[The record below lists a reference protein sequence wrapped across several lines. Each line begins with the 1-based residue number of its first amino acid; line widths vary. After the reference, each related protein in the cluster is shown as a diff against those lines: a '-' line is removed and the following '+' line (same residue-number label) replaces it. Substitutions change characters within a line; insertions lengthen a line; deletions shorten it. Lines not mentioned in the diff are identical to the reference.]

1 MTIGKAALLLN
12 VNPRT
17 LRFYDQIG
25 LVRPSCRSEGGYR
38 LYSPEDIERF
48 KFIIRAKELGL
59 TLEEIRSILSL
70 TGEGLC
76 LSVKNRVRKLLAL
89 KINEIDSRIREL
101 QVLKEELSSFN
112 NYLDKKQ
119 IADKKSS
126 TCSCLE

>member
-25 LVRPSCRSEGGYR
+25 LVHPSCRSEGGYR

>member
-25 LVRPSCRSEGGYR
+25 LVHPSCRSEGGYR
-38 LYSPEDIERF
+38 LYSPRDIERF

-76 LSVKNRVRKLLAL
+76 LSVQHRVGELLAL
-89 KINEIDSRIREL
+89 KINEIDNRIREM
-101 QVLKEELSSFN
+101 QELKDQLSVFK
-112 NYLDKKQ
+112 NYLDQKK
-119 IADKKSS
+119 ITNKKSS
-126 TCSCLE
+126 ACSCLE

>member
-1 MTIGKAALLLN
+1 MTIGKAARLLN

-25 LVRPSCRSEGGYR
+25 LVHPSCRSEGGYR

-48 KFIIRAKELGL
+48 KFIIRAKEIGL

-76 LSVKNRVRKLLAL
+76 LSVKHRVRELLAL

-101 QVLKEELSSFN
+101 QVLKDEFSSYN